1 MMGNSEKDDHS
12 VAASLNGTETILIA
26 EDDESLRKLMEI
38 VLSGSGYKVII
49 AIDGD
54 DAVRKF
60 MMNINAVH
68 LCLLDVIM
76 PKKSGIDV
84 YHEIKKVRP
93 DIITVFM
100 SGYTANIMSPLSE
113 ENTHLLLK
121 PVEPKTLLVKIREL
135 LDKQSEKNN

>member
-1 MMGNSEKDDHS
+1 MSENSEKDDLS

-38 VLSGSGYKVII
+38 VLSGSGYKVLI

-54 DAVRKF
+54 DAVKKF

-100 SGYTANIMSPLSE
+100 SGYTAKKINSLPE
-113 ENTHLLLK
+113 ENAHILLK
-121 PVEPKTLLVKIREL
+121 PVDPRTLLSTIRKL
-135 LDKQSEKNN
+135 LDK

>member
-1 MMGNSEKDDHS
+1 MSENSAKDDLS

-38 VLSGSGYKVII
+38 ILSGSGYKVII

-54 DAVRKF
+54 DAVKKF

-84 YHEIKKVRP
+84 YHEIKKARP

-100 SGYTANIMSPLSE
+100 SGYTAKMMSSLPE
-113 ENTHLLLK
+113 ENTHILLK
-121 PVEPKTLLVKIREL
+121 PVDPKTLLATIRKL
-135 LDKQSEKNN
+135 LDK

>member
-1 MMGNSEKDDHS
+1 MSENSEKDDLS
-12 VAASLNGTETILIA
+12 VAPSLNGTETILIA

-38 VLSGSGYKVII
+38 ILSGSGYKVII

-54 DAVRKF
+54 DAVKKF

-84 YHEIKKVRP
+84 YNEIKKVRP

-100 SGYTANIMSPLSE
+100 SGYTAKMMSSLPE
-113 ENTHLLLK
+113 ENTHILLK
-121 PVEPKTLLVKIREL
+121 PVDPKTLLSTIRKL
-135 LDKQSEKNN
+135 LDK

>member
-1 MMGNSEKDDHS
+1 MSENSAKDDLS

-60 MMNINAVH
+60 MMNINAVQ

-100 SGYTANIMSPLSE
+100 SGYTANMMSPLSE

-121 PVEPKTLLVKIREL
+121 PVEPRTLLAKIREL
-135 LDKQSEKNN
+135 LDK

>member
-1 MMGNSEKDDHS
+1 MSENSAKDDLS

-38 VLSGSGYKVII
+38 ILSGSGYKVII

-54 DAVRKF
+54 DAVKKF

-84 YHEIKKVRP
+84 YNEIKKVRP

-100 SGYTANIMSPLSE
+100 SGYTAKMMSSLPE
-113 ENTHLLLK
+113 ENTHILLK
-121 PVEPKTLLVKIREL
+121 PVDPKTLLSTIRKL
-135 LDKQSEKNN
+135 LDK

>member
-1 MMGNSEKDDHS
+1 MSENSAKDDLS

-38 VLSGSGYKVII
+38 ILSGSGYKVII

-54 DAVRKF
+54 DAVKKF

-100 SGYTANIMSPLSE
+100 SGYTAKMMNSLPE
-113 ENTHLLLK
+113 ENTHILLK
-121 PVEPKTLLVKIREL
+121 PVDPKTLLSTIRKL
-135 LDKQSEKNN
+135 LDK

>member
-1 MMGNSEKDDHS
+1 MSENSEKDNGS

-100 SGYTANIMSPLSE
+100 SGYTANMMSPLPE

-121 PVEPKTLLVKIREL
+121 PVEPKTLLAKIREL
-135 LDKQSEKNN
+135 LDK

>member
-1 MMGNSEKDDHS
+1 MSENSAKDDLS
-12 VAASLNGTETILIA
+12 VAASLNGTETILLA

-38 VLSGSGYKVII
+38 ILSGSGYKVII

-54 DAVRKF
+54 DAVKKF

-100 SGYTANIMSPLSE
+100 SGYTAKMMSSLPE
-113 ENTHLLLK
+113 ENTHILLK
-121 PVEPKTLLVKIREL
+121 PVDPKTLLSTIRKL
-135 LDKQSEKNN
+135 LDK

>member
-1 MMGNSEKDDHS
+1 MSENSAKDDLS

-38 VLSGSGYKVII
+38 ILSGSGYKVII

-54 DAVRKF
+54 DAVKKF

-100 SGYTANIMSPLSE
+100 SGYTAKMMSSLPE
-113 ENTHLLLK
+113 ENTHILLK
-121 PVEPKTLLVKIREL
+121 PVDPKTLLATIRKL
-135 LDKQSEKNN
+135 LDK